1 MMSNF
6 ERLKNLLSD
15 KNVNF
20 EERHDEDRT
29 SLIVR
34 QNIKNAG
41 TVAVVLTFNEDQTIL
56 DVDFYGV
63 AHIDSPLKRE
73 ELLKLVNELNC
84 TYRFPKFEVIDGG
97 NVVVQYPFLID
108 ESCVFYHWQCA
119 EYNRD
124 RCHGKIHE
132 AAMVVIG
139 ACSTK
144 LGNWALF
151 YQLL

>member
-1 MMSNF
+1 MVGLTTKFLILWQEKRGTCRN
-6 ERLKNLLSD
+6 NLL
-15 KNVNF
+15 
-20 EERHDEDRT
+20 RDEDRT

-34 QNIKNAG
+34 QNVKNAG

-84 TYRFPKFEVIDGG
+84 TYRFPKFAVTDGG

-108 ESCVFYHWQCA
+108 ENCDFDHVFFIIGSVLDIIETDA
-119 EYNRD
+119 M
-124 RCHGKIHE
+124 GKF
-132 AAMVVIG
+132 M
-139 ACSTK
+139 K
-144 LGNWALF
+144 LQWS
-151 YQLL
+151 

>member
-84 TYRFPKFEVIDGG
+84 TYRFPKFEVTDGG

-108 ESCVFYHWQCA
+108 ENCDFDHVFFIIGSVLNIIETDA
-119 EYNRD
+119 M
-124 RCHGKIHE
+124 GKF
-132 AAMVVIG
+132 MRLQW
-139 ACSTK
+139 S
-144 LGNWALF
+144 
-151 YQLL
+151 